1 MKKRYITLL
10 VVVTLAW
17 PVAAQ
22 MRYKIIDIPDISGYR
37 TLKCDFHIF
46 EVQNLVVK
54 PGHGMDYQLVLRI
67 RNKDQ
72 PDCSNKS
79 S

>member
-10 VVVTLAW
+10 VVVTLAL

-37 TLKCDFHIF
+37 TRKCDFHIF

-54 PGHGMDYQLVLRI
+54 PGHGMDYQLVLRD
-67 RNKDQ
+67 K
-72 PDCSNKS
+72 K
-79 S
+79 